1 MFGKRITLFRLFG
14 FAVRVDASWFFIVA
28 LITWTLSSGIFQ
40 YRYPG
45 LSSKDYWCMG
55 VSGALALF
63 ASVIIHEL
71 FHSLIARRYG
81 LSMKGITLF
90 VFGGVAEMEDEPPS
104 AKAEFLMA
112 IAGPAASVLM
122 GLVFYVAYQG
132 IQSIWPVQIVGVL
145 GYLYWINWILAG
157 FNLIPAFPLDG
168 GRVLRSALWW
178 HWKGDLPRAT
188 RIASSIGSGFGV
200 LLIMF
205 GLLRLFMGDFIG
217 AVWWVLIGMF
227 LRGAS
232 QASYKQVLMKTALA
246 GEPIER
252 FMKTDLVTVSPR
264 LPVIN
269 LVEDYLY
276 RHPHKMFPVV
286 TDSNHLL
293 GCVTAEEI
301 KNLPREEWT
310 WRTVQEIF
318 RPCTSEN
325 TAPPETDAQQA
336 LSTMTR
342 TGIGRLMVVKENRLV
357 GILSLK
363 DLLGFL
369 STKLSLEGHDGLNH
383 PRLQL

>member
-28 LITWTLSSGIFQ
+28 LITWTLASGIFQ
-40 YRYPG
+40 YKYPG
-45 LSSKDYWCMG
+45 LSSRDYWSMG
-55 VSGALALF
+55 ISGALALF
-63 ASVIIHEL
+63 ASVIVHEL

-81 LSMKGITLF
+81 LPMKGITLF
-90 VFGGVAEMEDEPPS
+90 VFGGVAEMDDEPPS

-112 IAGPAASVLM
+112 LAGPVASILM
-122 GLVFYVAYQG
+122 GLIFYVAYRC

-145 GYLYWINWILAG
+145 GYLYWINWILAA

-178 HWKGDLPRAT
+178 RWKGDLPRAT

-200 LLIMF
+200 LLIAF
-205 GLLRLFMGDFIG
+205 GLLRLFMGDFVG

-232 QASYKQVLMKTALA
+232 QASYRQVLMKTVLG

-252 FMKTDLVTVSPR
+252 FMKTDLVTVSPG
-264 LPVIN
+264 LPVLN

-276 RHPHKMFPVV
+276 RHPYKMFPVV
-286 TDSNHLL
+286 TDSNDLL
-293 GCVTAEEI
+293 GCVTADEI

-310 WRTVQEIF
+310 WRTVQEIV

-342 TGIGRLMVVKENRLV
+342 TGTGRLMVVKGNRLV
-357 GILSLK
+357 GIISLK

-369 STKLSLEGHDGLNH
+369 STKLSLEGRDALDHSPPPL
-383 PRLQL
+383 